1 METKEIITLA
11 AARINA
17 GYTLVE
23 VGEIIGRTASTISGW
38 ERGETEPKVSE
49 AMKLAEL
56 YGRTVYTIDWVGG
69 KK

>member
-1 METKEIITLA
+1 METITLA

-17 GYTLVE
+17 GYTLVQ
-23 VGEIIGRTASTISGW
+23 VAGIIGRTPSTLSGW

-56 YGRTVYTIDWVGG
+56 YGRSIFAIEWAGG